1 MKSQGQNKKYKVEV
15 ADKILLKAERLDVE
29 ESEYICFM
37 SGQPRKEELL
47 EILKARFPER
57 DYEIIEQLNGRT
69 IKRIQYERE
78 SATSEQRSE
87 ILDQGDLPFP
97 GDS

>member
-47 EILKARFPER
+47 ELLQERFPER